1 MKKKH
6 FTQPGSHTNK
16 ENKKVKYNILV
27 LNIKGKI
34 NKIAI
39 TSNNVFTLINNK
51 SMGKNDF

>member
-1 MKKKH
+1 M
-6 FTQPGSHTNK
+6 
-16 ENKKVKYNILV
+16 VKYNILV